1 MDSEC
6 VLGVDRR
13 RIGAQETET
22 KAGFD
27 KHVRIYR

>member
-6 VLGVDRR
+6 VLGVARGRR
-13 RIGAQETET
+13 GAQETGT
-22 KAGFD
+22 KVDFD